1 LLVLN
6 VDVDHLAT
14 IKRGK

>member
-1 LLVLN
+1 